1 MMKHKDRYAVAVR
14 KPDGEIEIDRED
26 YRSIVGN
33 YHSLVKIPFVRG
45 IFQFIDSMVLGMRT
59 LTWSAGFEEEE
70 DILTEQEAG
79 KKERADRIMN
89 GIVMVV
95 SFVLAIAIFMVLPYG
110 ISNLFRKVIPSYLVR
125 IILEGVIRI
134 AIFVAYIRLISRME
148 DIRRLY
154 QYHGAEHKCI
164 NCVEHGHPLTV
175 KYVRESSKE
184 HKRCGT
190 SFILIVMVISILM
203 FMVIRV
209 DTIWMRMLSRII
221 LVPVIAGISYEVL
234 QCAGRSN
241 SKFMDLVSR
250 PGMWMQ
256 GLTTKEPDDSMIE
269 VAIAATEA
277 VFDWREYL
285 TENFPGWEK
294 QLEES

>member
-33 YHSLVKIPFVRG
+33 YHSLLKIPFVRG

-134 AIFVAYIRLISRME
+134 AIFVAYIWLISGWRIS
-148 DIRRLY
+148 D
-154 QYHGAEHKCI
+154 G
-164 NCVEHGHPLTV
+164 
-175 KYVRESSKE
+175 S
-184 HKRCGT
+184 
-190 SFILIVMVISILM
+190 ISITEQSIN
-203 FMVIRV
+203 VS
-209 DTIWMRMLSRII
+209 TALSTGCR
-221 LVPVIAGISYEVL
+221 L
-234 QCAGRSN
+234 R
-241 SKFMDLVSR
+241 
-250 PGMWMQ
+250 
-256 GLTTKEPDDSMIE
+256 
-269 VAIAATEA
+269 
-277 VFDWREYL
+277 
-285 TENFPGWEK
+285 
-294 QLEES
+294 

>member
-1 MMKHKDRYAVAVR
+1 MAV
-14 KPDGEIEIDRED
+14 
-26 YRSIVGN
+26 
-33 YHSLVKIPFVRG
+33 
-45 IFQFIDSMVLGMRT
+45 
-59 LTWSAGFEEEE
+59 
-70 DILTEQEAG
+70 
-79 KKERADRIMN
+79 
-89 GIVMVV
+89 
-95 SFVLAIAIFMVLPYG
+95 
-110 ISNLFRKVIPSYLVR
+110 
-125 IILEGVIRI
+125 LEGVIRI
-134 AIFVAYIRLISRME
+134 AIFIIYIKLVSRME
-148 DIRRLY
+148 DIRRTFM
-154 QYHGAEHKCI
+154 YHGAEHKCI

-269 VAIAATEA
+269 VAIAAVEA
-277 VFDWREYL
+277 VFDWKAFLEEEK
-285 TENFPGWEK
+285 TENEEEPVEEVKEK
-294 QLEES
+294 VEDEIEILSIDDEDDEEKDEILNALDRYFEASEPSDEEKKESDT